1 MTAPASSSAASSSAP
16 APGARRTPACLV
28 RTPRENPPL
37 RLFCFHHA
45 GGGASFF
52 APWPGWVVPSVEVL
66 PVQLPGREAR
76 YREPRFDDVGR
87 LAEVLVRELEPWLQG
102 PYAFYGHSMGALVAF
117 AVAAARERTG
127 GRAPSA
133 LFVGAY
139 AAPHRTPPLPPAD
152 RCGDAE
158 LARFL
163 VGVGGLSPEFLGRD
177 EWLSALLPVVRDD
190 LRICASHRK
199 AWLRTPAGDG
209 SGGGSGG
216 GAALG
221 TRPSLDIHAFTGA
234 DDTLV
239 DPDAVRAW
247 ERYARTFRL
256 ARVPGGHFFPREAP
270 APFFRELNAAL
281 VRLMPGR
288 AEAAAEPG

>member
-1 MTAPASSSAASSSAP
+1 MTAAASAEP
-16 APGARRTPACLV
+16 ACAARATPACLV
-28 RTPRENPPL
+28 RAPRENAPL
-37 RLFCFHHA
+37 RLLCFHHA

-52 APWPGWVVPSVEVL
+52 APWPGRVVPSVDVL

-87 LAEVLVRELEPWLQG
+87 LAEALVRELEPWLRE

-117 AVAAARERTG
+117 AVAAARERAG

-152 RCGDAE
+152 RYGDAE

-163 VGVGGLSPEFLGRD
+163 VDVGGLSPEFLGRD

-199 AWLRTPAGDG
+199 AGLVVPA
-209 SGGGSGG
+209 
-216 GAALG
+216 
-221 TRPSLDIHAFTGA
+221 RPSLDVHAFAGA

-239 DPDAVRAW
+239 DPEAVRAW

-256 ARVPGGHFFPREAP
+256 TRVPGGHFFPREAP

-288 AEAAAEPG
+288 AGRSARPG